1 MDIVRAARAF
11 DKQVFDEYNFA
22 TSSWELETFTAQYKL
37 ADVFL
42 SIYNRPGRK
51 RMLYCAPDQ
60 IPTKSV
66 VRVPSTAEIFL
77 VGNVQLD
84 SYANTM
90 YRAVIGLHHAA
101 VGPASV
107 SRMTPSVSA
116 GIKGWATSTL
126 VRNTFADAEMRSVNE
141 RQDEELTNY
150 GHYFLFLPSDENLQR
165 HDTVTIGSK
174 VFYVLETYV
183 DSGIIY
189 ARATIRPEERVN
201 FVYTSVTGESHDVAT
216 QTTTETTVTYNT
228 TGKVVPLAAEDIP
241 NTEVLSQWI
250 RLMVL
255 DSFISYTPAVNDRV
269 SYGGLRYTVQKV
281 ERDSILDEWYLTARV
296 GA

>member
-11 DKQVFDEYNFA
+11 DKQVFDEYNYT
-22 TSSWELETFTAQYKL
+22 TSSWELATFTGQYKL

-60 IPTKSV
+60 LPTKTV
-66 VRVPSTAEIFL
+66 IRVPSTGEIFM
-77 VGNVQLD
+77 VGNVQQD
-84 SYANTM
+84 SYQNTA
-90 YRAVIGLHHAA
+90 YRAVVGLHHSA

-107 SRMTPSVSA
+107 SRLTPAVTL
-116 GIKGWATSTL
+116 GIKGWATSSL

-141 RQDEELTNY
+141 RQDEELVNY
-150 GHYFLFLPSDENLQR
+150 GHYFLFLPSDEDLRR
-165 HDTVTIGSK
+165 HDTVTIGSQ
-174 VFYVLETYV
+174 VFYVLETYI

-201 FVYTSVTGESHDVAT
+201 FVYTSVTSESHNVST
-216 QTTTETTVTYNT
+216 QVTSETTVTYNT

-241 NTEVLSQWI
+241 NSEVLSQWL

-255 DSFISYTPAVNDRV
+255 DSFISYTPKVNDRV
-269 SYGGLRYTVQKV
+269 TYLGEVFTIQKV
-281 ERDSILDEWYLTARV
+281 ERDSILDEWYLTARI
-296 GA
+296 GS